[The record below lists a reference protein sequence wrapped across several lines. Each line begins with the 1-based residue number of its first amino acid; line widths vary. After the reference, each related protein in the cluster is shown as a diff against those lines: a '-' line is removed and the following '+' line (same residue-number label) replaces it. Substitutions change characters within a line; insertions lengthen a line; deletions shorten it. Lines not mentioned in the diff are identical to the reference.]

1 MKLTKINIKLF
12 ILGLVGFIFFIVMV
26 LFVLTL
32 NAEEQNNKKV
42 PSIMPT
48 SVYSLNTNNPT
59 PKVPIPAPTR
69 PTFEVDEYSSGVVP
83 NQEEMYLK
91 QNPETEELQ
100 SLRNLTPIEN
110 NSFLLEYSYANVVFM
125 VYLKEP
131 IAQNRIVFLNF
142 LKDRGILRS
151 LEKFEFTQF

>member
-12 ILGLVGFIFFIVMV
+12 VLGLAGFIFFIVMV

-32 NAEEQNNKKV
+32 NAEEQNNKEV

-48 SVYSLNTNNPT
+48 SVYSLNNNKPT
-59 PKVPIPAPTR
+59 PKVPIPVPTR

-83 NQEEMYLK
+83 NQEETYLK
-91 QNPETEELQ
+91 DYPETEALQ
-100 SLRNLTPIEN
+100 KLRNLTPIETD
-110 NSFLLEYSYANVVFM
+110 SFKLEYSYSDVIFI

-131 IAQNRIVFLNF
+131 VDENRIAFLNF
-142 LKDRGILRS
+142 LKGHNILRS
-151 LEKFEFTQF
+151 LDKFEFTQF